1 MGPGV
6 EASHQLM
13 VHEAL
18 VNGWPE
24 DLQSPTPSGRVQD
37 GAQVLAGELAL
48 PGQGLAVGFPDDG
61 PGENDKVSGSPQGGK
76 DKCPREGETALPL
89 RSTWQ
94 QGAREQGGGRTAERF
109 WSPPPY

>member
-6 EASHQLM
+6 ESSHELL

-24 DLQSPTPSGRVQD
+24 DLQPPAPGGGVQD

-48 PGQGLAVGFPDDG
+48 PGQGPVVSFPDDG
-61 PGENDKVSGSPQGGK
+61 PAEEGEVSGSPQGGQ
-76 DKCPREGETALPL
+76 DKCPREVGTAAPP
-89 RSTWQ
+89 WGQ
-94 QGAREQGGGRTAERF
+94 QTA
-109 WSPPPY
+109 PPEEHY